1 MAVMAVSVP
10 AEARITRAVSLD
22 GDFRGADMVM
32 IGTVRTV
39 TVVKHA
45 VPGPFSST
53 IDVQALG
60 VYVEVPLRHSRQGQ
74 MVRVRH
80 PRVLPTSRPVINGF
94 GPVLLR
100 RGGTYLLFLKR
111 GRHAFELRAVEDW
124 TLVEFSRPRLL
135 KLARRL
141 RRLPAQARLLELLR
155 AQLHHCK
162 PSCAA
167 TIWLTDRSRAFAA
180 RFTHNKQAKTRYL
193 AELVAV
199 ARNSTDS
206 NTRLAAFTV
215 LGRHDVRAVVPLVVR
230 IASTQPRPNVI
241 TWLQGFKNPVQIRAL
256 QAILASA
263 SDKFVLQMARQ
274 RLRYLK
280 KHP

>member
-1 MAVMAVSVP
+1 MAASAP

-53 IDVQALG
+53 VDVQELG
-60 VYVEVPLRHSRQGQ
+60 VYVEVPLRHSRRGQ

-80 PRVLPTSRPVINGF
+80 PRVLPSTRPVINGF
-94 GPVLLR
+94 GPSQLR
-100 RGGTYLLFLKR
+100 RGATYLFFLR
-111 GRHAFELRAVEDW
+111 RSGRTFALRVVEDYS
-124 TLVEFSRPRLL
+124 LIEFSRPWLR
-135 KLARRL
+135 KQARRL

-162 PSCAA
+162 PACAG
-167 TIWLTDRSRAFAA
+167 TIWLTSRSRAFAA
-180 RFTHNKQAKTRYL
+180 RFTSKKLSKTRYL
-193 AELVAV
+193 ADLVAL
-199 ARNSTDS
+199 ARNSPDS

-241 TWLQGFKNPVQIRAL
+241 TWLQGFKKPVQIRAL
-256 QAILASA
+256 QAIVASA
-263 SDKFVLQMARQ
+263 SDKLVLRMARQ